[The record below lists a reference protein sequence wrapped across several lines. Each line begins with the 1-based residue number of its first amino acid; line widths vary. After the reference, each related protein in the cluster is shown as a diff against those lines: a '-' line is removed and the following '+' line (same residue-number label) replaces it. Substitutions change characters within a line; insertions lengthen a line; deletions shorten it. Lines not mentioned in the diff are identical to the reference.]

1 METAPEAS
9 AAAPAPPPARTGGGR
24 PRGLRRLA
32 RGVMSARTASLVRWD
47 LVRLWT
53 RVRSRG
59 QGLRPPVDR
68 LHFGCGTRRVPGWL
82 NVDVRGSEH
91 DVDLAGGAL
100 PWADGVFGAIA
111 AQQVVEHLELRTELL
126 PLLRELWRV
135 ARPGA
140 EIWLSCPDL
149 EKVCRMYLEDR
160 GAALLADRQTRYA
173 VRGLEGLPTQHMIN
187 LMFHQGGQHRN
198 LFDFELL
205 DWALRQAGWEGGR
218 RTSEAEFRA
227 RFPEFPVR
235 NDDFS
240 SLYVTAVRGPNGP
253 A

>member
-1 METAPEAS
+1 MAAET
-9 AAAPAPPPARTGGGR
+9 AAAPQKPGPSAKQGAR
-24 PRGLRRLA
+24 PRGLKRLA
-32 RGVMSARTASLVRWD
+32 RAVVSPRTASLVRWD
-47 LVRLWT
+47 LTRLVT
-53 RVRSRG
+53 RLRSRRR
-59 QGLRPPVDR
+59 GLRPPVDR

-91 DVDLAGGAL
+91 DVDLAGGSL

-111 AQQVVEHLELRTELL
+111 AQQVVEHLELRSELL

-173 VRGLEGLPTQHMIN
+173 AKAVEGVPTQHMIN
-187 LMFHQGGQHRN
+187 LMFHQGGEHRN
-198 LFDFELL
+198 LFDLELL
-205 DWALRQAGWEGGR
+205 SWALEQAGWQGCR
-218 RTSEAEFRA
+218 RTSEPEFLA

-240 SLYVTAVRGPNGP
+240 SLYVTAVRGPARP